1 MAGLSEAVQQEHWL
15 ALAGRQVVQAN
26 AIHVGE
32 SALHGRG
39 TCAARRRSLR
49 EALVMLYRMP
59 VRPDTAS
66 RVRGTF

>member
-1 MAGLSEAVQQEHWL
+1 MAGLSEAVQQEHRL

-39 TCAARRRSLR
+39 HLCGATPIA
-49 EALVMLYRMP
+49 
-59 VRPDTAS
+59 
-66 RVRGTF
+66 